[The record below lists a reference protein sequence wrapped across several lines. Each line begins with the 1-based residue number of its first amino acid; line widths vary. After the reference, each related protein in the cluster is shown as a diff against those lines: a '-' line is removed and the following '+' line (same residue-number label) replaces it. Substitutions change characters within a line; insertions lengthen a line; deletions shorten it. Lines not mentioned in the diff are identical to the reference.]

1 MWAEL
6 MKSIKYAFF
15 ASCVLLASTS
25 CATGLG
31 KAPLAQAGLLPSVVS
46 RAQADTVQVFA
57 AKMNRPITTVVI
69 VPEQYYADAG
79 SRWPVLYLLHGAW
92 GSYRDW
98 PTKARLDKMATQYG
112 MMIVCPDGQDS
123 WYWDSPVQPDF
134 QFETF
139 ISKELVS
146 YIDTHYRTRATRTQ
160 RAITGLSM
168 GGQGALWNAW
178 RHPDVFGACGSMSGG
193 LDITKF
199 PDKWRMN
206 ERIGNYADNQQR
218 WTDFSLM
225 SLLPNLKPGQQ
236 HIIIDDGDKDFFYE
250 VNVTMHE
257 ELLKRGIDHD
267 FIIRPG
273 AHSWDYWL
281 NAIDYHLL
289 YFQKAFAAD
298 VDKE

>member
-1 MWAEL
+1 MRA
-6 MKSIKYAFF
+6 IKF
-15 ASCVLLASTS
+15 AIFVLCLSLAGAS
-25 CATGLG
+25 CATSPN
-31 KAPLAQAGLLPSVVS
+31 KAFQV
-46 RAQADTVQVFA
+46 RAESLSAVALKPQVDTIQVFA
-57 AKMNRPITTVVI
+57 AKMNRPITTVVV
-69 VPEQYYADAG
+69 VPEQYFTDAT

-98 PTKARLDKMATQYG
+98 PTKKRLDKLATQYG

-123 WYWDSPVQPDF
+123 WYWDSPVQPDY

-139 ISKELVS
+139 ISHELVA
-146 YIDTHYRTRATRTQ
+146 YIDSHYRTRATRTQ

-206 ERIGNYADNQQR
+206 ERLGNYADNQQR
-218 WTDFSLM
+218 WVEFSLM
-225 SLLPNLKPGQQ
+225 SQLPNLKPGQL

-281 NAIDYHLL
+281 NSIDYHLL